1 MARMSN
7 EGSGGSYSGD
17 PEVDA
22 LTTRVRMAIKESNAR
37 ASKPRSKA
45 SDTSKMNPLYKPKA
59 SPGPIASSA
68 NVREG
73 RSTDR
78 TPMANRANAR
88 EGRPAQVKPTRP
100 IAESTGSTKS
110 TSKVETRVK
119 DTSFNKGGLIPA
131 LTSGNAKKFKNTFNK
146 KGLLP
151 ALRGK

>member
-1 MARMSN
+1 MANEDIDLLIAKVNLANLESDLRNRM
-7 EGSGGSYSGD
+7 
-17 PEVDA
+17 
-22 LTTRVRMAIKESNAR
+22 
-37 ASKPRSKA
+37 KPRTKA
-45 SDTSKMNPLYKPKA
+45 SDTSKMNKLYKPKS
-59 SPGPIASSA
+59 SPGPISDSAS

-78 TPMANRANAR
+78 TPMLNRANAR
-88 EGRPAQVKPTRP
+88 EDRPAQVKPTRP
-100 IAESTGSTKS
+100 VAESTGSTKS
-110 TSKVETRVK
+110 TSKAQARVK

>member
-22 LTTRVRMAIKESNAR
+22 VTARVRMAIKESNAR
-37 ASKPRSKA
+37 AFKPRSKA
-45 SDTSKMNPLYKPKA
+45 SDTSKMNPVYKPKA
-59 SPGPIASSA
+59 SPGPASNTINMYGAPKSNFTYSA
-68 NVREG
+68 PKADTAKASPKANRSNVRES
-73 RSTDR
+73 RVS
-78 TPMANRANAR
+78 
-88 EGRPAQVKPTRP
+88 
-100 IAESTGSTKS
+100 SKS
-110 TSKVETRVK
+110 TSKPESRVK